1 MMKQFLLVTF
11 LFPISL
17 VAEGWNLTGGVGS
30 WSTSSSGTITETVN
44 ATVNITDHLND
55 EHYENYYFVELKH
68 SVPLLPNVRVEYTRV
83 QSSGERAEVTVG
95 SSGFLSIPSGSF
107 SKQSTLSME
116 QYDTLLYYSP
126 LKSVPFVYVDL
137 GLDIKY
143 LRTEYQVESYLDDT
157 STTVVP
163 LLYLRSGLELPFGVG
178 GDVDL
183 RYITDGTSTVY
194 DLSAKVRYA
203 MTFVPVIKPGLEV
216 GYRQQK
222 YVTDSGS
229 TALIGP
235 ILSGETTTD
244 IGFSG
249 VFVGLTAR
257 F

>member
-1 MMKQFLLVTF
+1 MIKQFLLAVSLLPVS
-11 LFPISL
+11 LF
-17 VAEGWNLTGGVGS
+17 AEGWNLSGGVGS
-30 WSTSSSGTITETVN
+30 WSTNSTGTITETVN

-55 EHYENYYFVELKH
+55 ARYENYYFVELRH
-68 SVPLLPNVRVEYTRV
+68 SVLLLPNIRAEYTRV
-83 QSSGERAEVTVG
+83 QSSGESAEVTLS
-95 SSGFLSIPSGSF
+95 SSGMLSIPSGSF
-107 SKQSTLSME
+107 SKQSTLSMQ

-143 LRTEYQVESYLDDT
+143 LRTEYQVESYLDDV

-163 LLYLRSGLELPFGVG
+163 LLYLRSGFDLPFGMG

-194 DLSAKVRYA
+194 DLSAKVRYS

-244 IGFSG
+244 IGFNG